1 MSLDVVS
8 LGELLVEFVRR
19 ERDVMHT
26 VPGDYVGP
34 FPSGAPAITIDS
46 CARLGLRSGFIGVV
60 GADDFGE
67 MLVLKLKSD
76 GVDTSRIRVDEG
88 SATAMAFVAYRSDG
102 SRRFVFTLKS
112 SASARLSLVDV
123 DPEYVAKARVLH
135 ISGSTMYISKSSR
148 EACMRAV
155 EVVKGSNT
163 IITLDPNIRLELE
176 SLERI
181 REVMREVI
189 RHVNILLVGEDELL
203 MITGVND
210 ISLAIR
216 RTFEWGLDMEM
227 VVVKKGKRGSLAV
240 TSHGEAVEV
249 PAFPVREVD
258 PTGAGDVFNAAFI
271 YGVLKNWKLDKIL
284 LFANAAGAIKVGKVG
299 PMEGPK
305 SYNEVVEFIKEKGYT
320 F

>member
-46 CARLGLRSGFIGVV
+46 CARLGLRSGFIGVI
-60 GADDFGE
+60 GADGFGE
-67 MLVLKLKSD
+67 MLVMRLKSD
-76 GVDTSRIRVDEG
+76 GVDTSRIRVNEG

-112 SASARLSLVDV
+112 SASVRLSPVDV

-135 ISGSTMYISKSSR
+135 ISGSTMYMSRSSR

-163 IITLDPNIRLELE
+163 IITLAL
-176 SLERI
+176 
-181 REVMREVI
+181 
-189 RHVNILLVGEDELL
+189 
-203 MITGVND
+203 
-210 ISLAIR
+210 ISGWSWSPWR
-216 RTFEWGLDMEM
+216 GL
-227 VVVKKGKRGSLAV
+227 GK
-240 TSHGEAVEV
+240 
-249 PAFPVREVD
+249 
-258 PTGAGDVFNAAFI
+258 
-271 YGVLKNWKLDKIL
+271 
-284 LFANAAGAIKVGKVG
+284 
-299 PMEGPK
+299 
-305 SYNEVVEFIKEKGYT
+305 
-320 F
+320 